1 MIKTTIA
8 KAETTIARR
17 AEFDA
22 GNLTGKW
29 VEQDRDRYT
38 TLPTGQLPDAER
50 KALIALLNDK
60 RRLYVVFS
68 YGTPIAWGVGLGPLT
83 VPSEYY
89 SQSTSKHQNI
99 ARRAS

>member
-1 MIKTTIA
+1 MITCTVRD
-8 KAETTIARR
+8 AESPIARR
-17 AEFDA
+17 TEFDA

-38 TLPTGQLPDAER
+38 TLPTGQLPEAEA
-50 KALIALLNDK
+50 KALTALLNDK
-60 RRLYVVFS
+60 RRLYVVYS